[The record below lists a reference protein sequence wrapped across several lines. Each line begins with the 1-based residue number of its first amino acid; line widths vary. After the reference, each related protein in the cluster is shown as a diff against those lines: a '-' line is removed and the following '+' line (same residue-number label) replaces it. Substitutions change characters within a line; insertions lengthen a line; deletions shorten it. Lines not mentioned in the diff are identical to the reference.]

1 MAITKRQIDLIQQS
15 YKKVEPIADTAA
27 EIFYDKLFEYEPS
40 VKPMFKKNIKDQGRM
55 LMGTLKV
62 AINGLNNLEALVP
75 VLEKLAVKHVNY
87 GVKAEHYTPVGNA
100 LLYTLKTGL
109 GPEWNPEL
117 RQAWVDVYRVMA
129 HTMKSA
135 AYK

>member
-129 HTMKSA
+129 HTMKAA
-135 AYK
+135 AYE